1 MNKTLQNL
9 LDTRAWIQYIDDE
22 RGDGNSIIVTLAKGW
37 FFADET
43 DCGVR
48 GFDTV
53 AEVKA
58 GTGITAVA
66 QRVTYLA
73 PAA

>member
-1 MNKTLQNL
+1 MSKTLDSL
-9 LDTRAWIQYIDDE
+9 LATRRWIKFIDDE
-22 RGDGNSIIVTLAKGW
+22 RSDGSSIIVTLAQGW
-37 FFADET
+37 FWDDER

-58 GTGITAVA
+58 NTTKKDVY
-66 QRVTYLA
+66 QHTLYL
-73 PAA
+73 